1 MIMIKDMNIKIIL
14 ADDHKMLRSGLRNLL
29 DKEMGLEVIGEA
41 ENGRDTV
48 KLAVK
53 LLPDVVIM
61 DIGMPEL
68 NGIEATKQIIT
79 GSKETKVIALSMY
92 SDKQFVTG
100 MFKAG
105 ASAYLLKDS
114 AFEELV
120 DAINTVVDNR
130 VYIGKEITG
139 IVVKELL
146 GALSKEDLYTSEK
159 LSDRENE
166 VLQLIVEGKSTKSI
180 ANKLN
185 VSIKTI
191 ETHRKH
197 IMDKLDIRTVPE
209 LTKYAIRTGITS
221 LEK

>member
-1 MIMIKDMNIKIIL
+1 MVNELSIKIIL
-14 ADDHKMLRSGLRNLL
+14 ADDHKIVRTGLRNLL
-29 DKEMGLEVIGEA
+29 DIEMGLEVIGEA

-48 KLAVK
+48 KLATELK
-53 LLPDVVIM
+53 PDVVIM

-68 NGIEATKQIIT
+68 NGIAATKQILREL
-79 GSKETKVIALSMY
+79 KKTKVIALSMY

-120 DAINTVVDNR
+120 DAIKTVVNDR
-130 VYIGKEITG
+130 IYISKEITG
-139 IVVKELL
+139 IVVNELL
-146 GALSKEDLYTSEK
+146 GALSKEALLDSKE

-166 VLQLIVEGKSTKSI
+166 VLQLIAEGNSTKAI
-180 ANKLN
+180 ANRLN
-185 VSIKTI
+185 VSIKTV
-191 ETHRKH
+191 ESHRKN
-197 IMDKLDIRTVPE
+197 IMDKLDIHTIPE